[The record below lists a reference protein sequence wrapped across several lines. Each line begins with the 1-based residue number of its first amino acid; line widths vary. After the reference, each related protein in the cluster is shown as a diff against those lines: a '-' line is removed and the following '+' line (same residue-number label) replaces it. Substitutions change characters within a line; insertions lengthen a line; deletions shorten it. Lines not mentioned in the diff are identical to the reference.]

1 MATITTF
8 YKGEMLF
15 ESKLGNHS
23 ILIDVPAS
31 MGGRDRGPTPP
42 ELFVASLGSCV
53 GAFVADYCGRAG
65 IDTRDLTVDVSF
77 DKAED
82 PTRLANLKVRVN
94 LPYGDCAKRE
104 QAIRRVA
111 EHCPVHETIAT
122 LEGIEIELVG
132 KQEAEALQLY

>member
-1 MATITTF
+1 MATITTV

-132 KQEAEALQLY
+132 KQEAEPAI